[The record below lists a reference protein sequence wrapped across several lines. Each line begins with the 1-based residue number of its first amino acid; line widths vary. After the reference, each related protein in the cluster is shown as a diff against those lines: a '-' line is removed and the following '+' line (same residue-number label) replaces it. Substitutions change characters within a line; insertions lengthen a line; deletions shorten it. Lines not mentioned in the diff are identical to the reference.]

1 MGNETLADRL
11 LRLIPLER
19 EEQAMERN
27 GKTAGKDTGK
37 TSGKAHDDPRA
48 MKLAETTDVSPNQ
61 AKELLRK
68 HGEAEAKRRAR
79 DFKAES

>member
-1 MGNETLADRL
+1 MS
-11 LRLIPLER
+11 
-19 EEQAMERN
+19 
-27 GKTAGKDTGK
+27 AGKPRRPSKPAGAK
-37 TSGKAHDDPRA
+37 PGPRSAGAKAHDEPRA

-68 HGEAEAKRRAR
+68 HGEAEATRRAR

>member
-1 MGNETLADRL
+1 
-11 LRLIPLER
+11 
-19 EEQAMERN
+19 MERN

-68 HGEAEAKRRAR
+68 HGEAEAKRRAK